1 MEGSLWVCIVLG
13 PLLITTAPA
22 KSSAAPGGLFWS
34 GGAPSPAEIS
44 DILWVTM
51 RRKVWIGGG
60 LVALLASVLAV
71 LFLVDF
77 DSPRL
82 GKALLA
88 QVSAQTGLHVEADG
102 FRLNLLRGVRLDG
115 VRFSTEGPS
124 GRLTLKAA
132 GFLAEQHLLTL
143 LRDRVQIDRIV
154 VYEPHIELVTPPEN
168 APAA

>member
-1 MEGSLWVCIVLG
+1 
-13 PLLITTAPA
+13 
-22 KSSAAPGGLFWS
+22 
-34 GGAPSPAEIS
+34 
-44 DILWVTM
+44 M

-115 VRFSTEGPS
+115 AAGGEGGQP
-124 GRLTLKAA
+124 RLSRWSREPRAGARLSLVFKAA
-132 GFLAEQHLLTL
+132 S
-143 LRDRVQIDRIV
+143 RSDRRSFSWWRR
-154 VYEPHIELVTPPEN
+154 
-168 APAA
+168 